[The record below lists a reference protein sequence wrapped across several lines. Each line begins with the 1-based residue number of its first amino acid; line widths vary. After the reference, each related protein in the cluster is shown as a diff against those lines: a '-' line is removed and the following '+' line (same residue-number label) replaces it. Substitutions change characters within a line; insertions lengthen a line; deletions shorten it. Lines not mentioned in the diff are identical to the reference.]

1 MITNKFMLG
10 NYVLDNEDRSDL
22 TIFELHSIETQEYN
36 DFNCSEEYLF
46 TAKKLGDNGQSFYDL
61 VPSEIPIT
69 EKWLLDFGFK
79 QNELTF
85 SLANDEY
92 SITIFFCD
100 LWQFQYKTPLESANL
115 VNDFKVHELQNLY
128 YSLTGR
134 FLQLVGQTNG

>member
-36 DFNCSEEYLF
+36 NFNFSEEYLF

-61 VPSEIPIT
+61 VPSEIPLT

-100 LWQFQYKTPLESANL
+100 LWQFQYETPLESASL

-134 FLQLVGQTNG
+134 FLKLVEPN

>member
-1 MITNKFMLG
+1 MNANQLM
-10 NYVLDNEDRSDL
+10 LDNYLQDSVSKTILKVIEILPNTFSTYVIDRTKFPLKKGWKAEPIPL
-22 TIFELHSIETQEYN
+22 T
-36 DFNCSEEYLF
+36 
-46 TAKKLGDNGQSFYDL
+46 K
-61 VPSEIPIT
+61 
-69 EKWLLDFGFK
+69 KWLLDFGFK

-100 LWQFQYKTPLESANL
+100 LWKFQYETPLESASL

-134 FLQLVGQTNG
+134 FLKLVEPN